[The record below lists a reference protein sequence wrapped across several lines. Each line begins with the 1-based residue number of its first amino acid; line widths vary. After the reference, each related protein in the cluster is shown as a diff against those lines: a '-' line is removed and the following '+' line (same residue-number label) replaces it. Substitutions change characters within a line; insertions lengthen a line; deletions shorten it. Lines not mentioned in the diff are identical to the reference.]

1 MAIKMT
7 KKEFAEIAI
16 MFKNAYRQ
24 RNFLAIE
31 EEWIVWYDCLKDRQ
45 FFCLK
50 EAAMQ
55 WVQHNRFP
63 PTIAELLELYN
74 KIILKAESSGGLDRF
89 SLLTDEFREEL
100 ENQGVIVGQSLSL
113 GSATDKQIKRLQ
125 DAGVL

>member
-1 MAIKMT
+1 MT

-16 MFKNAYRQ
+16 MLKNAYKQ
-24 RNFLAIE
+24 KNFMSTE
-31 EEWIVWYDCLKDRQ
+31 DEWKVWYDCLKDRQ

-113 GSATDKQIKRLQ
+113 GNATDKQIKRLQ

>member
-1 MAIKMT
+1 MT

-24 RNFLAIE
+24 RNFLAVE
-31 EEWIVWYDCLKDRQ
+31 EEWVVWYDCLKDRQ

-50 EAAMQ
+50 EASVQ
-55 WVQHNRFP
+55 WIQHNRFP

-74 KIILKAESSGGLDRF
+74 KIIQKAERTGGLDRF

-113 GSATDKQIKRLQ
+113 GNATDKQIKRLQ